1 MVGDSVKLD
10 PDALSPS
17 PPNLGVMDNDG
28 NVFSRR
34 EEKESDIHAWIN
46 LNRVFNPTTI
56 SGKIHR
62 SDGIRPPF
70 AIGKEGSRQGGGK
83 SLMAALDH
91 NSLDMQ
97 MQCRREQRGF
107 PEFLSLLV
115 EQRSENKLFWT
126 SVKGM
131 QYTGIHRE
139 DNVSLL
145 GRSVHVTA
153 ATIRVGG
160 GRRCNT

>member
-1 MVGDSVKLD
+1 MVGDSVEFD

-17 PPNLGVMDNDG
+17 PPNLGVMNDDG
-28 NVFSRR
+28 NVLSRS
-34 EEKESDIHAWIN
+34 EQKEGDIHAWN
-46 LNRVFNPTTI
+46 DLNRVFNPTTI

-70 AIGKEGSRQGGGK
+70 AIGKEGSREGGGK

-97 MQCRREQRGF
+97 MQCRQEQRGS

-115 EQRSENKLFWT
+115 EERSE
-126 SVKGM
+126 
-131 QYTGIHRE
+131 
-139 DNVSLL
+139 
-145 GRSVHVTA
+145 A
-153 ATIRVGG
+153 
-160 GRRCNT
+160 

>member
-1 MVGDSVKLD
+1 MVGNSVKLD
-10 PDALSPS
+10 PDALSPR
-17 PPNLGVMDNDG
+17 PANLGVMNDDG
-28 NVFSRR
+28 NVLSRR
-34 EEKESDIHAWIN
+34 EEKESDIHAWN
-46 LNRVFNPTTI
+46 DLNRVFNPTTV

-83 SLMAALDH
+83 SRIAALDH

-115 EQRSENKLFWT
+115 EERS
-126 SVKGM
+126 
-131 QYTGIHRE
+131 
-139 DNVSLL
+139 
-145 GRSVHVTA
+145 
-153 ATIRVGG
+153 
-160 GRRCNT
+160 